1 MGWLS
6 SSIDERLPSFSG
18 ETLFQS
24 TSHTALNAKAVE
36 LHYHGM
42 VSINE
47 TTDEELML
55 SYKNGDSRAFEKLY
69 LRHKGSLYRYMLRS
83 CDSKDIAE
91 ELFQDVW
98 ASVIKARARYKSS
111 ALFTT
116 WLYRIASNRLT
127 DHYRKS
133 GKWDQ
138 YIESAGEE
146 ASDENSCAVAAP
158 YEQPEH
164 QTAINQQIQRLLFCL
179 EQLPALQRQVFLLR
193 EEAGL
198 KLEEIANAIEANKE
212 AVKSRMR
219 YAINKLRHCMGEAS

>member
-1 MGWLS
+1 MATPDKS
-6 SSIDERLPSFSG
+6 
-18 ETLFQS
+18 
-24 TSHTALNAKAVE
+24 
-36 LHYHGM
+36 
-42 VSINE
+42 
-47 TTDEELML
+47 TDEDLML
-55 SYKNGDSRAFEKLY
+55 GYKDGSSTAFEQLY
-69 LRHKGSLYRYMLRS
+69 LRHKGSLYRFMLRS

-98 ASVIKARARYKSS
+98 VSVIKSRSSYKTS

-138 YIESAGEE
+138 YIDRAGEE
-146 ASDENSCAVAAP
+146 ASDENNCAVTAA

-164 QTAINQQIQRLLFCL
+164 QAAINQQIQRLLFCL

-219 YAINKLRHCMGEAS
+219 YAINRLRHCMGEAS

>member
-6 SSIDERLPSFSG
+6 SNIDQRLPSSGG

-24 TSHTALNAKAVE
+24 ISNTALNAKAVE
-36 LHYHGM
+36 LHYHDM

-98 ASVIKARARYKSS
+98 ASVIKARARYKAS

-116 WLYRIASNRLT
+116 WLYRVASNRLT
-127 DHYRKS
+127 DHYRKN

-138 YIESAGEE
+138 YMESA
-146 ASDENSCAVAAP
+146 DEKSENCAIAVP

-164 QTAINQQIQRLLFCL
+164 QSDINQQIERLIYCL
-179 EQLPALQRQVFLLR
+179 EQLPALQRQVFLLK

-198 KLEEIANAIEANKE
+198 KLEEIAKAIEGNRE
-212 AVKSRMR
+212 MVKSRMR
-219 YAINKLRHCMGEAS
+219 YAISKLRLCMEGAS